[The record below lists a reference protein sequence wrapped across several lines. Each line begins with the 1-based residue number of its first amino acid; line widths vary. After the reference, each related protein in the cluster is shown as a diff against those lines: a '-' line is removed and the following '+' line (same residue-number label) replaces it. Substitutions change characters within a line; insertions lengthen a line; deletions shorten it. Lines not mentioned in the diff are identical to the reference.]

1 MLEKFI
7 NYKKVIPEEYVD
19 SIYDIDYKKHF
30 DNGKKVIFFD
40 LDNTLISYKETD
52 SNPKIDSFIKM
63 LKEIGFEVMIVSNS
77 PKKRVKRVADELNIN
92 FVALALKP
100 TKIGF
105 KKALRKCSR
114 KFKKDEVLEIG
125 DQLLTDVY
133 GSRRCGF
140 YTILVKALDH
150 KTERKITRINRNR
163 ERKILQK
170 IKEKDIVSYIEK
182 LQKYESEN
190 L

>member
-1 MLEKFI
+1 MLERFI
-7 NYKKVIPEEYVD
+7 NYKKVIPEEYKD
-19 SIYDIDYKKHF
+19 SIYDIDYKALYES
-30 DNGKKVIFFD
+30 GKRIVFFD
-40 LDNTLISYKETD
+40 LDNTLISYKEEHATD
-52 SNPKIDSFIKM
+52 EIKAFVRS
-63 LKEIGFEVMIVSNS
+63 LEEIGYEVMIVSNS
-77 PKKRVKRVADELNIN
+77 RKKRVKVVADELNVK
-92 FVALALKP
+92 FSSLALKP

-105 KKALRKCSR
+105 KRALRKASR
-114 KFKKDEVLEIG
+114 KYSKEEILEVG

-140 YTILVKALDH
+140 YTILVRAIDH

-163 ERKILQK
+163 ERKILAR
-170 IKEKDIVSYIEK
+170 IKERDIAAYIEK